1 MAGSASR
8 TIYGDEAVPAS
19 AVAQVLRRGPDD
31 DDDDDND
38 DGEGRQTIDHGVA
51 ALPHDKV
58 VPVASFVDDVKR
70 KVALRKVMFDMKNPE
85 KQKQAEA
92 LVTDDTLQPGQ
103 QWDKD
108 DTQVNYRY
116 SGNPVKS
123 CGVCTY
129 FIAPGE
135 CEIVAGLI
143 RPVDVC
149 DQFEPLEEIMQRAQ
163 IRPSQL
169 VTQDYLGEVAQVVL
183 ARQLREQYGYDDDY
197 DDDDAE
203 DCSDDEKDA
212 NGHCPDD
219 PEFDDTTAGLYD
231 QWGDEAEGGSG
242 SGPQKGGDGGVT
254 GIAGKQKGRYR
265 PERNTEA
272 EGGPGSGP
280 QPGKGKKY
288 PVGPGTGS
296 RAANKATV
304 RREDE
309 GGPAVTGGMK
319 THLQAPGGTYG
330 MKTRE
335 PDFRKLWDKAV
346 RDPKFAACVA
356 AAEDEVSPPGWSGSV
371 KAMKKHPKIS
381 NPWALAWWM
390 RGRGAQSHYPPEKT
404 TEGAMHKEDEGGPG
418 SGPQKGGGKKGGAS
432 TPAGRPAGH
441 DYFGGFSGTD
451 TDAATDALDQAK
463 VKYVVKSVGNRDH
476 IYVPTSAMKKPAV
489 KGTLDYLR
497 DQGYQVGGKASESLV
512 TVDLSHRVLENM
524 IRASAA
530 KLVGGG

>member
-1 MAGSASR
+1 MEQYAIDQGKRKIAGSASH

-19 AVAQVLRRGPDD
+19 AVAQVLRRKEKAQDA
-31 DDDDDND
+31 D
-38 DGEGRQTIDHGVA
+38 DGEGRQAIDHGVA

-85 KQKQAEA
+85 KQKQEEA
-92 LVTDDTLQPGQ
+92 LVSDDTLQPGQ

-108 DTQVNYRY
+108 DRQVNYRY
-116 SGNPVKS
+116 SGNPAKACGS
-123 CGVCTY
+123 CKY

-169 VTQDYLGEVAQVVL
+169 VTQDYLGEVARVIL
-183 ARQLREQYGYDDDY
+183 ARQLREQYGYG
-197 DDDDAE
+197 DDDAE
-203 DCSDDEKDA
+203 DCSDYERDA
-212 NGHCPDD
+212 DGRCPSD
-219 PEFDDTTAGLYD
+219 PAFDSSTAGLFDPYASDYYD
-231 QWGDEAEGGSG
+231 A
-242 SGPQKGGDGGVT
+242 
-254 GIAGKQKGRYR
+254 
-265 PERNTEA
+265 EA

-280 QPGKGKKY
+280 QPGGGKGKKY
-288 PVGPGTGS
+288 PAGPGTGS

-304 RREDE
+304 RREDK
-309 GGPAVTGGMK
+309 GGPAVTVGMK
-319 THLQAPGGTYG
+319 THLQAPGGSYG
-330 MKTRE
+330 MKTKE

-346 RDPKFAACVA
+346 RDPKFATCVA

-371 KAMKKHPKIS
+371 MAMKKHPKIT

-390 RGRGAQSHYPPEKT
+390 KGRGATSHYPPEKT
-404 TEGAMHKEDEGGPG
+404 SESTEGGPG
-418 SGPQKGGGKKGGAS
+418 SGPQKGGGKAKKD
-432 TPAGRPAGH
+432 PAAKKPHAVMV
-441 DYFGGFSGTD
+441 DGGFSD
-451 TDAATDALDQAK
+451 SYPDKKSAKAAA
-463 VKYVVKSVGNRDH
+463 SN
-476 IYVPTSAMKKPAV
+476 
-489 KGTLDYLR
+489 LR
-497 DQGYQVGGKASESLV
+497 DKGEKATVQRVPKDMLKSLGYESLV
-512 TVDLSHRVLENM
+512 IVDLSSRLLERM

>member
-19 AVAQVLRRGPDD
+19 AVAQVLRRTKKAQDD
-31 DDDDDND
+31 D

-58 VPVASFVDDVKR
+58 VPMASFVDDVKR

-85 KQKQAEA
+85 KQKQEEA
-92 LVTDDTLQPGQ
+92 LVSDDTLQPGQ

-108 DTQVNYRY
+108 DRHVNYRY
-116 SGNPVKS
+116 SGNPAKACGS
-123 CGVCTY
+123 CKY

-149 DQFEPLEEIMQRAQ
+149 DQFEPLEAIMQRAQ

-169 VTQDYLGEVAQVVL
+169 VTQDYLGEVARVIL
-183 ARQLREQYGYDDDY
+183 ARRLREQYGDD

-203 DCSDDEKDA
+203 DCADDEKDA
-212 NGHCPDD
+212 DGLCPSD
-219 PEFDDTTAGLYD
+219 PEFDYTTAGLYD
-231 QWGDEAEGGSG
+231 SYEAES
-242 SGPQKGGDGGVT
+242 
-254 GIAGKQKGRYR
+254 
-265 PERNTEA
+265 

-280 QPGKGKKY
+280 QGGGKGKY
-288 PVGPGTGS
+288 PGGPGTGS

-309 GGPAVTGGMK
+309 GGPAVTVGMK
-319 THLQAPGGTYG
+319 THLQAPGGMYG

-335 PDFRKLWDKAV
+335 LDFRKLWDKAV

-371 KAMKKHPKIS
+371 MAMKKHKGIT

-390 RGRGAQSHYPPEKT
+390 KGRGATPHYPPEKT
-404 TEGAMHKEDEGGPG
+404 
-418 SGPQKGGGKKGGAS
+418 
-432 TPAGRPAGH
+432 
-441 DYFGGFSGTD
+441 
-451 TDAATDALDQAK
+451 
-463 VKYVVKSVGNRDH
+463 
-476 IYVPTSAMKKPAV
+476 
-489 KGTLDYLR
+489 
-497 DQGYQVGGKASESLV
+497 SESLV
-512 TVDLSHRVLENM
+512 TVDLSHHLLERM
-524 IRASAA
+524 IRVTAA
-530 KLVGGG
+530 RLVGGG